1 MTKREITVAH
11 SPDSDDAFMFYALAT
26 NKVGAPGLEFRHTL
40 KDIESLNR
48 EAHQGVWDVSAISFH
63 AYPYVADKYVLMHC
77 GGSMGDGYGPMVVSQ
92 RPMTPEQLKG
102 KRIAVPGKLT
112 TAYLTMKIFEPDFE
126 AVVVPFDKILD
137 AVEEGSVDAGLLIH
151 EGQLTF
157 RRQGLHLVVDFGRWW
172 KDQYDLPL
180 PLGGNI
186 IRREWDQAFREQ
198 INGLLR
204 DSIQYALDHRQEGM
218 SYALGFAR
226 DMEAE
231 LADRFVG
238 MYVNGY
244 TLDYGEKGRRGI
256 ETLYELAHAKGLI
269 PSKPV
274 VEF

>member
-26 NKVGAPGLEFRHTL
+26 NKVTAPGLEFRHCL

-48 EAHQGVWDVSAISFH
+48 EAHHGVWDVSAISFH
-63 AYPYVADKYVLMHC
+63 AYPYVSDRYVLMAC

-92 RPMTPEQLKG
+92 HALTLEQLKG
-102 KRIAVPGKLT
+102 KKIAIPGKLT
-112 TAYLTMKIFEPDFE
+112 TAFLTMQIVEPDFE
-126 AVVVPFDKILD
+126 PIVVPFDKILD
-137 AVEEGSVDAGLLIH
+137 AVEEGRADAGLVIH

-157 RRQGLHLVVDFGRWW
+157 RRQGLHLVVDLGRWW
-172 KDQYDLPL
+172 KDQFDLPL

-186 IRREWDQAFREQ
+186 IRREWDQPFREQ

-204 DSIQYALDHRQEGM
+204 DSIQYALDHRQEAM
-218 SYALGFAR
+218 SYALSFAR
-226 DMEAE
+226 DMEAD

-244 TLDYGEKGRRGI
+244 TLDYGEKGRRAI
-256 ETLYELAHAKGLI
+256 ETLFDLGYRKGLI